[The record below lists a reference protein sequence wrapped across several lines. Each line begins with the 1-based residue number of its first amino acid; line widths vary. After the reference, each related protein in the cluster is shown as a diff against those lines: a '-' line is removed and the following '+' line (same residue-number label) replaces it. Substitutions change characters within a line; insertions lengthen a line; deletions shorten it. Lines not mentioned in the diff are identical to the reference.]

1 MKKKKVFSALCSIL
15 CGVMTVSAV
24 GASFA
29 SCSNKK
35 KSSIVIMT
43 EELSGLFNPFY
54 ATSGTDMD
62 VVGMTQ
68 IGMLS
73 TDSEGNLVAGD
84 EKATVAKAFEKDVYD
99 ATTDKTTYTFVLKN
113 DLKFSDG
120 KPLTMNDVMFNLY
133 ELLDPVYTGSS
144 TLYSVDIVGLT
155 KYRLQANYSAG
166 GDAQTESMNKTAQL
180 YASTR
185 KEELI
190 KLFTD
195 KGLLAGSKNSY
206 KLTETQVREEIAKWT
221 ITEGYKIAVATEK
234 ERATLKAE
242 NREDEFYRAKL
253 LADYELTLKTF
264 KEELESD
271 YKAAKES
278 YDTTTEPY
286 KEHADKLKDDVF
298 KFLLYEGVI
307 TPEYREVE
315 GKKDKTKIIKFNGEE
330 IMNTVKTKEAA
341 INKVY
346 KDNVESGLNNI
357 LTAWG
362 TSGTLTTVYAAE
374 ATDVL
379 LQKQRKDDGSLPY
392 PNIEGIVSLGH
403 TTSVSAVTV
412 DGVTYNVAH
421 EHNEDGTPK
430 NANEYDVLQI
440 TINKKD
446 PKAIYNFG
454 FTVAPAHYYT
464 ADAENPNGR
473 TIDIANNKFGVEWGS
488 SDFQSKVIQS
498 QEHLE
503 IPVGA
508 GPFKATD
515 SDNSDTPKGTDFW
528 SSNVVYF
535 KANDNFQFDVKADKL
550 RLQVVGSSNALDKL
564 EKGEIDYAT
573 PQFTKANSDRLKK
586 LKKKGIQQLE
596 SWQLGYGYIGI
607 NAGKVPDVNIR
618 RAIMSAMETSLAL
631 EYYEAGMCKNIDWP
645 MSTVNW
651 AYPFEDDGAT
661 SKPNG
666 HDYTQWTTKEKAKEK
681 VQKYMNAAKNG
692 QGVKAGDS
700 SLSIKFTI
708 AGASIT
714 EHPTYNV
721 FKQASEILNDMGWD
735 VEVKADSQ
743 ALTKLSTGSLEV
755 WAAAWGST
763 LDPDMYQVY
772 HKNSTATSVY
782 AWGYREIKSN
792 TTSYSYEYGVINK
805 LSEVIDEA
813 RSFMTHE
820 ERTPLYEEAM
830 GYVLDLAVEL
840 PVYQRKVLY
849 AYNSKSVKGFA
860 ETVNPY
866 TSPLEKVWELEL
878 A

>member
-1 MKKKKVFSALCSIL
+1 MKKKKVFSALCSVL
-15 CGVMTVSAV
+15 CGVMAVSAV

-73 TDSEGNLVAGD
+73 TDSDGNLVAND
-84 EKATVAKAFEKDVYD
+84 DTATVAKAFENGVYD
-99 ATTDKTTYTFVLKN
+99 ATTDTTTYTFVLKN
-113 DLKFSDG
+113 GLKFSDG

-155 KYRLQANYSAG
+155 KYRLQRYNPNTA
-166 GDAQTESMNKTAQL
+166 DDDKQTEALNLQAQRL
-180 YASTR
+180 AEQR
-185 KEELI
+185 ILALK

-195 KGLLAGSKNSY
+195 EGKITGSQNSY
-206 KLTETQVREEIAKWT
+206 KLTEAQMRAKIAQFEAK
-221 ITEGYKIAVATEK
+221 EGYKTAVATAK
-234 ERATLKAE
+234 EQETLKNE

-298 KFLLYEGVI
+298 KFLLYEGYI
-307 TPEYREVE
+307 TPKYREVE
-315 GKKDKTKIIKFNGEE
+315 GKKDKTKIVKFEGEE
-330 IMNTVKTKEAA
+330 IMNTVTTKEAA

-346 KDNVESGLNNI
+346 KDNVESSLHNI
-357 LTAWG
+357 LTVWG
-362 TSGTLTTVYAAE
+362 TAGTLTTVYTAA
-374 ATDVL
+374 ATDII
-379 LQKQRKDDGSLPY
+379 LQEKKNEDGSLTY

-412 DGVTYNVAH
+412 GGVTYNVAH

-440 TINKKD
+440 TINKQD

-498 QEHLE
+498 QQHVE

-515 SDNSDTPKGTDFW
+515 ANDSDAPKGTEFW

-586 LKKKGIQQLE
+586 LEKKGIETLK

-607 NAGKVPDVNIR
+607 NAGKIPNVNIR
-618 RAIMSAMETSLAL
+618 RAIMSAMETSLACQ
-631 EYYEAGMCKNIDWP
+631 YYEAGMCKTIDWP
-645 MSTVNW
+645 MSTVSW
-651 AYPFEDDGAT
+651 AYPVDDNGT
-661 SKPNG
+661 SKDNG
-666 HDYTQWTTKEKAKEK
+666 HDYTYWIDEEDARAKIR
-681 VQKYMNAAKNG
+681 KYMNAAKG
-692 QGVKAGDS
+692 E

-721 FKQASEILNDMGWD
+721 FKQAAEILNSMGWD

-782 AWGYREIKSN
+782 AWGYREIKNNSE
-792 TTSYSYEYGVINK
+792 SYEYGIINK

-813 RSFMTHE
+813 RSFMTQE

-840 PVYQRKVLY
+840 PVYQRMTLY

-860 ETVNPY
+860 EEVNPY